1 MLRSLYSGITGLNEH
16 QKSMDVIGNNIANVN
31 TVGYKTSRIV
41 FQDLLS
47 QTISGGK
54 APAGNL
60 GGINPKQIGTGTS
73 TASVDT
79 IFTQGT
85 LQNTGVTTDMAIQ
98 GNGFFVV
105 RSENENEMYYTRAGN
120 FTFDKDGYL
129 VTPDG
134 FIVQGWM
141 ADAATGEILT
151 DTEVSDIQLSSAYT
165 SVPARATENVSLV
178 GNLDTR
184 AEPTILEFQ
193 PLMTTAASNDNIFDL
208 HSSNGLKLDLVEGEP
223 VRIKA
228 LATKITDMA
237 KVYNSSDVSLGLD
250 SNKNISI
257 FITQSDTTT
266 EHQLIYDSNED
277 DFDNNNI
284 GNGKF
289 KTLQGFIDELNN
301 ILNNYGATASLSEG
315 KIKIES
321 TNNFTINSFSG
332 NPNLAVVLQSLVGA
346 YVSNDTKESNEI
358 FYEKIL
364 NAGSDFNSLGEL
376 ASEITSAISENVSE
390 GFSVNYDENSG
401 MFVYKNLVIDADQ
414 DGIPDVSS
422 NDIRGFKIDKA
433 YSGTVF
439 ESNIVTS
446 NDILLGAG
454 ETNPPIYSNR
464 FLRYAKES
472 DSLDNLYTNSGLT
485 LGLDSDAVIY
495 FDAQIGG
502 KEPNSDPEATN
513 YVPVLGKTVGDLLN
527 GLESYMGLP
536 DNSITIEDGKIKVIG
551 EKGIPNN
558 IDYINF
564 SVSGASSYATFTDY
578 MKYQTLQNASGGQLI
593 TSQTVY
599 DAQGNPHVVNY
610 NFELYDEANNEWKL
624 TIEPADS
631 NDSIS
636 IDGTTG
642 NTVIVRFNQ
651 DGSFQGVYDLYT
663 NNILSNLSFTLS
675 PANGASIMSGVSV
688 NLGTPG
694 NYDGM
699 TLSAAESTIT
709 ETDQDGYPMGSL
721 ERLSVNDSGEIIG
734 AYTNGEIK
742 LIAQV
747 GVAIFTNQEG
757 LLKVGDTLFAETPNS
772 GQAAIGRASTGGR
785 GTIASGALENSN
797 VDLAREFV
805 NMITTQRGFQA
816 NSRVITTSDE
826 LLQELMNLKR

>member
-1 MLRSLYSGITGLNEH
+1 MLRSLYAGITGLNEH

-41 FQDLLS
+41 FQDLLF

-105 RSENENEMYYTRAGN
+105 RSENENENYYTRAGN

-141 ADAATGEILT
+141 ADADTGEILT
-151 DTEVSDIQLSSAYT
+151 NTEVSDIQLSSAYT
-165 SVPARATENVSLV
+165 SVPAKATTEVSLV

-193 PLMTTAASNDNIFDL
+193 PLMTTATSNDNIFDL
-208 HSSNGLKLDLVEGEP
+208 YSSNGLKLDLVDGEP

-228 LATKITDMA
+228 HATDITDMA
-237 KVYNSSDVSLGLD
+237 AVYNDNDVNLGLD
-250 SNKNISI
+250 SNPTLNLIVNGNSYALTYSSSTNADTANNDNQFHSVQGFLSELKNILDTESGGNYTVSI
-257 FITQSDTTT
+257 
-266 EHQLIYDSNED
+266 SNGEINVQRVSGD
-277 DFDNNNI
+277 
-284 GNGKF
+284 
-289 KTLQGFIDELNN
+289 LV
-301 ILNNYGATASLSEG
+301 
-315 KIKIES
+315 
-321 TNNFTINSFSG
+321 INSFSG
-332 NPNLAVVLQSLVGA
+332 NPNLAALLQPLVGT
-346 YVSNDTKESNEI
+346 YNSVNTSSTSNSL
-358 FYEKIL
+358 FYEKVL
-364 NAGSDFNSLGEL
+364 TAGNDFSNLGDL
-376 ASEITSAISENVSE
+376 AVQIQSAINDNVSTGFVVDYNNTSTGKFTYDNTSGNNNIT
-390 GFSVNYDENSG
+390 GFS
-401 MFVYKNLVIDADQ
+401 
-414 DGIPDVSS
+414 
-422 NDIRGFKIDKA
+422 IDKA

-439 ESNIVTS
+439 ESNMVTS
-446 NDILLGAG
+446 DTISVGNYT
-454 ETNPPIYSNR
+454 ESNI
-464 FLRYAKES
+464 FLRLASET
-472 DSLDNLYTNSGLT
+472 DSLNNLYTNSGVS
-485 LGLDSDAVIY
+485 LGLDNNTTIQ

-502 KEPNSDPEATN
+502 DTPNGNGVNNISVAN
-513 YVPVLGKTVGDLLN
+513 NTVGDLLDA
-527 GLESYMGLP
+527 LEAYMALP
-536 DNSITIEDGKIKVIG
+536 TDSIQIENGKIKVTG
-551 EKGIPNN
+551 EKGIPNS

-564 SVSGASSYATFTDY
+564 SATGPNTYATFTDY
-578 MKYQTLQNASGGQLI
+578 MKYQTLQNASGGQLV
-593 TSQTVY
+593 TSQTIY

-610 NFELYDEANNEWKL
+610 KFELYDEANNEWKL

-636 IDGTTG
+636 VDGTTG

-651 DGSFQGVYDLYT
+651 DGSFQGVYDIFT
-663 NNILSNLSFTLS
+663 NNVLSNLSYTLS
-675 PANGASIMSGVSV
+675 PSNGASIMSGINV

-699 TLSAAESTIT
+699 TLSASDSTIT
-709 ETDQDGYPMGSL
+709 ETDQNGYPMGSL
-721 ERLSVNDSGEIIG
+721 ERISVNDTGEIVG

-742 LIAQV
+742 KIAQV
-747 GVAIFTNQEG
+747 GIAIFTNQEG

-772 GQAAIGRASTGGR
+772 GQAAVGQATTGGR
-785 GTIASGALENSN
+785 GSIAASALENSN

>member
-1 MLRSLYSGITGLNEH
+1 MLRSLYAGITGLNEH

-41 FQDLLS
+41 FQDLLF

-105 RSENENEMYYTRAGN
+105 RSENENENYYTRAGN

-141 ADAATGEILT
+141 ADADTGEILT
-151 DTEVSDIQLSSAYT
+151 NTEVSDIQLSSAYT
-165 SVPARATENVSLV
+165 SVPAKATTEVSLV

-208 HSSNGLKLDLVEGEP
+208 YSSEGLKLDLIDGEP

-228 LATKITDMA
+228 HATDITDMA
-237 KVYNSSDVSLGLD
+237 AVYNNNDVNLGLD
-250 SNKNISI
+250 SNPTLNLIVNGNSYTLTYSSSTNADTNNNDYQFHSVEGFLSELKNIL
-257 FITQSDTTT
+257 D
-266 EHQLIYDSNED
+266 
-277 DFDNNNI
+277 
-284 GNGKF
+284 
-289 KTLQGFIDELNN
+289 
-301 ILNNYGATASLSEG
+301 
-315 KIKIES
+315 IES
-321 TNNFTINSFSG
+321 SGNYTVSISNGEINVQRVSGDLVINSFSG
-332 NPNLAVVLQSLVGA
+332 NPNLAALLQPLVGT
-346 YVSNDTKESNEI
+346 YNSVNTSSTSNPL
-358 FYEKIL
+358 FYEKVL
-364 NAGSDFNSLGEL
+364 TAGNDFNNLGDL
-376 ASEITSAISENVSE
+376 AVQIQSAINDNVSNGFVVDYNNTSTGKFTYNNTLGNNNIT
-390 GFSVNYDENSG
+390 GFS
-401 MFVYKNLVIDADQ
+401 
-414 DGIPDVSS
+414 
-422 NDIRGFKIDKA
+422 IDKA

-439 ESNIVTS
+439 ESNMVTS
-446 NDILLGAG
+446 DTISVGNYT
-454 ETNPPIYSNR
+454 ESNI
-464 FLRYAKES
+464 FLRLASET
-472 DSLDNLYTNSGLT
+472 DSLNNLYTNSGVP
-485 LGLDSDAVIY
+485 LGLDNNTTIQ

-502 KEPNSDPEATN
+502 NTPNGNGVINNISVASNT
-513 YVPVLGKTVGDLLN
+513 LGDLLDA
-527 GLESYMGLP
+527 LEAYMALP
-536 DNSITIEDGKIKVIG
+536 TDSIQIENGKIKVTG
-551 EKGIPNN
+551 EKGIPNS
-558 IDYINF
+558 IDYITFTATDPNT
-564 SVSGASSYATFTDY
+564 YATFTDY
-578 MKYQTLQNASGGQLI
+578 MKYQTLQNASGGQLV
-593 TSQTVY
+593 TSQTIY

-636 IDGTTG
+636 VDGTTG

-651 DGSFQGVYDLYT
+651 DGSFQGVYDIFT
-663 NNILSNLSFTLS
+663 NNVLSNLSFTLS
-675 PANGASIMSGVSV
+675 PANGASIMSGVTV

-694 NYDGM
+694 SYDGM
-699 TLSAAESTIT
+699 TLSASDSTIT
-709 ETDQDGYPMGSL
+709 ETDQNGYPMGSL
-721 ERLSVNDSGEIIG
+721 ERISVNDTGEIIG

-742 LIAQV
+742 KIAQV
-747 GVAIFTNQEG
+747 GIAIFTNQEG

-772 GQAAIGRASTGGR
+772 GQAAIGQAATGGR
-785 GTIASGALENSN
+785 GSIAASALENSN

>member
-1 MLRSLYSGITGLNEH
+1 MLRSLYAGITGLNEH

-41 FQDLLS
+41 FQDLLF

-105 RSENENEMYYTRAGN
+105 RSENENENYYTRAGN

-141 ADAATGEILT
+141 ADTDTGEILT
-151 DTEVSDIQLSSAYT
+151 NTEVSDIQLSSAYT
-165 SVPARATENVSLV
+165 SVPAKATTEVSLV

-184 AEPTILEFQ
+184 AEATILEFQ
-193 PLMTTAASNDNIFDL
+193 PLMTTAANNDNIFDL
-208 HSSNGLKLDLVEGEP
+208 YSSNGLKLDLVEGEP

-228 LATKITDMA
+228 HATDITDMA
-237 KVYNSSDVSLGLD
+237 AVYNDNDVNLGLD
-250 SNKNISI
+250 SNPTLN
-257 FITQSDTTT
+257 
-266 EHQLIYDSNED
+266 LIVD
-277 DFDNNNI
+277 
-284 GNGKF
+284 GNSYSLTYNSTAPETNTSRSF
-289 KTLQGFIDELNN
+289 TTLQEFSDDLQF
-301 ILNNYGATASLSEG
+301 ILNYAATGDGTIGPFTVNINMG
-315 KIKIES
+315 KIEITYS
-321 TNNFTINSFSG
+321 GNSNVVINSFSG
-332 NPNLAVVLQSLVGA
+332 NPNLAALLQPLVGTYNSTTA
-346 YVSNDTKESNEI
+346 TTVPKTSNEM
-358 FYEKIL
+358 FYEKVL
-364 NAGSDFNSLGEL
+364 TAGNDFNNLGDL
-376 ASEITSAISENVSE
+376 AVQIQSAINDNVSNGFVVDYNNTSTGKFTYNNTSGNNNIT
-390 GFSVNYDENSG
+390 GFS
-401 MFVYKNLVIDADQ
+401 
-414 DGIPDVSS
+414 
-422 NDIRGFKIDKA
+422 IDKA

-439 ESNIVTS
+439 ESNMVTS
-446 NDILLGAG
+446 DTISVGNYT
-454 ETNPPIYSNR
+454 ESNI
-464 FLRYAKES
+464 FLRLASET
-472 DSLDNLYTNSGLT
+472 DSLNNLYTNSGVP
-485 LGLDSDAVIY
+485 LGLDNNTTIQ

-502 KEPNSDPEATN
+502 NTPNGNGVNNISVASNT
-513 YVPVLGKTVGDLLN
+513 LGDLLDA
-527 GLESYMGLP
+527 LEAYMALP
-536 DNSITIEDGKIKVIG
+536 TDSIQIENGKIKVTG
-551 EKGIPNN
+551 EKGIPNS
-558 IDYINF
+558 IDYITF
-564 SVSGASSYATFTDY
+564 TATGPSTYATFTDY
-578 MKYQTLQNASGGQLI
+578 MKYQTLQNASGGQLV
-593 TSQTVY
+593 TSQTIY

-636 IDGTTG
+636 VDGTTG

-651 DGSFQGVYDLYT
+651 DGSFQGVYDIFT
-663 NNILSNLSFTLS
+663 NNVLSNLSFTLS
-675 PANGASIMSGVSV
+675 PANGASIMSGVTV

-694 NYDGM
+694 SYDGM
-699 TLSAAESTIT
+699 TLSASDSTIT
-709 ETDQDGYPMGSL
+709 ETDQNGYPMGSL
-721 ERLSVNDSGEIIG
+721 ERISVNDTGEIIG

-742 LIAQV
+742 KIAQV
-747 GVAIFTNQEG
+747 GIAIFTNHEG

-772 GQAAIGRASTGGR
+772 GQAAIGQAATGGR
-785 GTIASGALENSN
+785 GSIAASALENSN

>member
-1 MLRSLYSGITGLNEH
+1 MLRSLYAGITGLNEH

-31 TVGYKTSRIV
+31 TVGYKTSRII

-105 RSENENEMYYTRAGN
+105 RSENENQMYYTRAGN

-141 ADAATGEILT
+141 ADATTGEILT

-193 PLMTTAASNDNIFDL
+193 PMMTTAADNDNIFDL
-208 HSSNGLKLDLVEGEP
+208 FSSEGLKLDLVDGEP

-228 LATKITDMA
+228 HATEITDMA
-237 KVYNSSDVSLGLD
+237 AVYNSSDVSIGLD
-250 SNKNISI
+250 SNPTLNLIVNGNSYTLTYSSNSTADTASNDYLFHSLQGLAAELKNILETEAGAGNNYNVTINSGKI
-257 FITQSDTTT
+257 LIERDSANSDTTV
-266 EHQLIYDSNED
+266 
-277 DFDNNNI
+277 
-284 GNGKF
+284 
-289 KTLQGFIDELNN
+289 
-301 ILNNYGATASLSEG
+301 
-315 KIKIES
+315 
-321 TNNFTINSFSG
+321 INSFSG
-332 NPNLAVVLQSLVGA
+332 NANLAALLQPLVGTYSSVTA
-346 YVSNDTKESNEI
+346 SRSSDEI

-364 NAGSDFNSLGEL
+364 NAGSDFTNLGEL
-376 ASEITSAISENVSE
+376 AVQIQNAISNNVSS
-390 GFSVNYDENSG
+390 GFTVDYNTTNVGKFTYLNTGIGAYD
-401 MFVYKNLVIDADQ
+401 IT
-414 DGIPDVSS
+414 
-422 NDIRGFKIDKA
+422 GFTIDKA

-439 ESNIVTS
+439 ESNMVTTNTISAGNSAES
-446 NDILLGAG
+446 NL
-454 ETNPPIYSNR
+454 
-464 FLRYAKES
+464 FLRYAKET
-472 DSLDNLYTNSGLT
+472 DSLDNLYTNSGT
-485 LGLDSDAVIY
+485 PLGLDTNATIQ

-502 KEPNSDPEATN
+502 NPPNGNGVSNISVAGNTI
-513 YVPVLGKTVGDLLN
+513 GDLMN
-527 GLESYMGLP
+527 ALEGYMGIP
-536 DNSITIEDGKIKVIG
+536 ANSIEIVDGKIKVTG
-551 EKGIPNN
+551 EKGVPNS

-564 SVSGASSYATFTDY
+564 TATGPGSYTTFVDY

-593 TSQTVY
+593 TSQTIY

-610 NFELYDEANNEWKL
+610 DFTLFDEANNEWML
-624 TIEPADS
+624 TITPAD
-631 NDSIS
+631 NADSIT

-642 NTVIVRFNQ
+642 NSVIVRFNQ
-651 DGSFQGVYDLYT
+651 DGSFQGVYDLFT
-663 NNILSNLSFTLS
+663 NNILSNLAFTLS
-675 PANGASIMSGVSV
+675 PGNGASVISGVNV
-688 NLGTPG
+688 NLGTSG

-699 TLSAAESTIT
+699 TLSAAPSTIT
-709 ETDQDGYPMGSL
+709 ETDQDGYPMGAL
-721 ERLSVNDSGEIIG
+721 ERLSVNDAGEIVG
-734 AYTNGEIK
+734 SYTNGEIK